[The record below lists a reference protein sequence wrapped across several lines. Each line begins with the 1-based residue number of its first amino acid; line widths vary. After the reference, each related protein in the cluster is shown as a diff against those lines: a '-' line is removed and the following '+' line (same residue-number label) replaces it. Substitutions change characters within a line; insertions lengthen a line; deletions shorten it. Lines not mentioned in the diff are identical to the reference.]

1 MNFKANLEY
10 LSFQYQRIM
19 RRKNYCFTKLSRGW
33 SREYLHHIYIY
44 ILLPLDYDCVTAFL
58 FRWVNHE
65 SYETN
70 CACFIHFLN
79 TETQRIVLNFVDY
92 QFLRF
97 YTTIF
102 LVASPRG
109 IEFEYQRQI
118 TKVANNSKCKS
129 TFKSCRLWSLTD
141 QSSLYC
147 TLPRS
152 EKVGILEITHAI
164 CILLTWMTE

>member
-1 MNFKANLEY
+1 MLAVLFVSPTKTKVVLQNWVEVGVGNIY
-10 LSFQYQRIM
+10 TIYSFAVRLWLCYSIFITPSQPW
-19 RRKNYCFTKLSRGW
+19 KLW
-33 SREYLHHIYIY
+33 NKPCL
-44 ILLPLDYDCVTAFL
+44 
-58 FRWVNHE
+58 
-65 SYETN
+65 
-70 CACFIHFLN
+70 FIHFLN

-109 IEFEYQRQI
+109 IEYQRQI